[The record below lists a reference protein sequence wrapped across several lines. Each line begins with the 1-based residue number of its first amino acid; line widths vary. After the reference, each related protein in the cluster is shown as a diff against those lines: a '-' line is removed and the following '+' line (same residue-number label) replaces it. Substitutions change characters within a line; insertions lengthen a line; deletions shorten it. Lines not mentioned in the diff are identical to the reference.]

1 MSQMEIVV
9 RNGPSKGLVMSL
21 RGRRSV
27 TIGRAPTN
35 VLVLRDEKVSSHHAR
50 LDMAPGGVI
59 LTDLGSKN
67 GTFADAESIVGS
79 RLITVGTIM
88 TLGGSALE
96 LRERAAESES
106 GLPSREPIRASNVPD
121 LTTQRDLVLQPAAH
135 GQHRNRTKAQRNLG
149 VLIDV
154 GELISSER
162 DLERLLERLMDLI
175 FEELPADRGSLLLLD
190 QSGEPE
196 VRVTRSSADARTQ
209 LSAIPSTILTKVL
222 DGGVAILTA
231 DAGADAR
238 FSSGASIIAQRIR
251 SAMCVPIRSK
261 QRVLGAIYVD
271 TMLSIGVFGEDDLHV
286 LSTVGLLAGTAIQN
300 IQLIEENIQQE
311 RMAAIGKVIAG
322 LGHDIRNMLMALR
335 GGMYL
340 VDDTLKSMPDE
351 DIQYSWNVVK
361 NGHESIA
368 SLVQDM
374 VNYSKPRDPEWRYG
388 SVNDVV
394 EAAAAF
400 AREAARA
407 KEVELDLDL
416 DGGLQP
422 FWFDPTGL
430 ERCVMNLLS
439 NAVDA
444 APEGTGR
451 VKVATEPGPNASVQI
466 VVRDNGEGI
475 PHADRDKIFDLLF
488 STKGKR
494 GTGFGLAITHKIV
507 EEHGGKIGFDSEVGE
522 GTIFTIAIPDRSE
535 MPGGTLDEPLH
546 ATVTSDR

>member
-1 MSQMEIVV
+1 MSSMEIVV

-50 LDMAPGGVI
+50 LDVAPGGVI

-67 GTFADAESIVGS
+67 GTFADSDSIVGS
-79 RLITVGTIM
+79 RLITPGTIV

-96 LRERAAESES
+96 LRHRVGEESS
-106 GLPSREPIRASNVPD
+106 GVLPSRVPIRPRPVPD

-135 GQHRNRTKAQRNLG
+135 GEQRNRTKAQRNLG

-154 GELISSER
+154 GELIASER
-162 DLERLLERLMDLI
+162 NLERLLERLMDLI

-190 QSGEPE
+190 HAGEPE
-196 VRVTRSSADARTQ
+196 VRVTRSSEDARIP

-238 FSSGASIIAQRIR
+238 LSSGASIIAQRIR

-340 VDDTLKSMPDE
+340 VDDTLKAMPDE
-351 DIQYSWNVVK
+351 DIQYSWGVVK

-374 VNYSKPRDPEWRYG
+374 VNYSKPRDPEWRHG
-388 SVNDVV
+388 DLNEIVQQ
-394 EAAAAF
+394 AAAF

-407 KEVELDLDL
+407 KDVELTLDLDP
-416 DGGLQP
+416 GLRP
-422 FWFDPTGL
+422 FWFDPTGI
-430 ERCVMNLLS
+430 ERCILNLLS

-444 APEGTGR
+444 APESEG
-451 VKVATEPGPNASVQI
+451 KVLVSTAPGGDATVRITVQ
-466 VVRDNGEGI
+466 DNGDGI
-475 PHADRDKIFDLLF
+475 AEEHRERVFDLLY

-494 GTGFGLAITHKIV
+494 GTGFGLAITRKIV
-507 EEHGGKIGFDSEVGE
+507 EEHQGEIRLLSEE
-522 GTIFTIAIPDRSE
+522 GAGATFTIVIPDRGEVPAGCS
-535 MPGGTLDEPLH
+535 DELLV
-546 ATVTSDR
+546 ATRVSG